1 MLTRL
6 IIATVSFKMRLIER
20 FPALLDLPAETELPA
35 WRASQVPKESEER
48 GEIRER
54 LGNEEK

>member
-1 MLTRL
+1 
-6 IIATVSFKMRLIER
+6 MRLIKR

-35 WRASQVPKESEER
+35 WRANRVPKESEEKE
-48 GEIRER
+48 EIKER

>member
-1 MLTRL
+1 
-6 IIATVSFKMRLIER
+6 MRLIER

-48 GEIRER
+48 EEIRER